1 MKRFGAVVAVA
12 SAACVLVSCGS
23 SEVSDESSTQTIAP
37 LTRSASPSVSSA
49 ASSSAVATKEEGRS
63 GSAAAPNRPLPTDE
77 GAREVTEVPTPEL
90 QLSDADKAYLDELK
104 HAGIKVEGVENQM
117 IGAAQVV
124 CGEQFPAAIHAVA
137 GQLIEQQRTS
147 LSPVQATAVLEQAA
161 RKSYC

>member
-23 SEVSDESSTQTIAP
+23 SEVSDESSSQTIAP
-37 LTRSASPSVSSA
+37 LTRSASPSVSA

-104 HAGIKVEGVENQM
+104 YAGIKVEGVENQM

-147 LSPVQATAVLEQAA
+147 LSPEQATAVLEQAA